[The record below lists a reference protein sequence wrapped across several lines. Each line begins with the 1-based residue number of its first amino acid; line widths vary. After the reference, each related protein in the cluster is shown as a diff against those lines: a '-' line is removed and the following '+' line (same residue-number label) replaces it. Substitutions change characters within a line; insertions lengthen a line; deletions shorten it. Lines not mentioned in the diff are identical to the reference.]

1 MKYAHKLMVVPYVPR
16 IENPAETQI
25 FTLDEEMESILSDKT
40 KSIDDKIKLYNQTL
54 SKYNKTL
61 ENFNLSNAAQNDNYV
76 ETMASQVA
84 DKTYSKFKPDIDNLK
99 NKQTQKIITKK
110 IFRIGPGLTTKKRR
124 VKQEAASN
132 EELYKTMNEDLYKT
146 AIDDPNNELSEN
158 DDEEEDEDENNI
170 EPKTSILNSALKND
184 TFSEDISKKKVT
196 IATSETE
203 KLFEVKTSSNGKQYI
218 VPPRITEDAFVRMQ
232 EAAPNG
238 VNTDDIIKHMKSE
251 GKIEL
256 FKKVKSQIPQLA
268 SRERNNFFISINK
281 EFKLQDGQGLKS
293 QWAFKK
299 FF

>member
-110 IFRIGPGLTTKKRR
+110 IFRIGPGLPTKKWR

-146 AIDDPNNELSEN
+146 AIDDPNDELSE
-158 DDEEEDEDENNI
+158 DEDEDENTI

-184 TFSEDISKKKVT
+184 TFSEDI
-196 IATSETE
+196 
-203 KLFEVKTSSNGKQYI
+203 
-218 VPPRITEDAFVRMQ
+218 
-232 EAAPNG
+232 
-238 VNTDDIIKHMKSE
+238 
-251 GKIEL
+251 
-256 FKKVKSQIPQLA
+256 
-268 SRERNNFFISINK
+268 
-281 EFKLQDGQGLKS
+281 
-293 QWAFKK
+293 
-299 FF
+299 